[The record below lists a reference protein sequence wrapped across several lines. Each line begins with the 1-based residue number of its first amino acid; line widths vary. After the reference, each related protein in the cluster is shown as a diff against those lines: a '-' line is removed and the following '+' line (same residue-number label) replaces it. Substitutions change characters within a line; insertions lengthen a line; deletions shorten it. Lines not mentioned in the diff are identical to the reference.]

1 MLEEKNIQSKKYQLG
16 QFFTPDDMVKDILSH
31 INVDSDVIIEPSFG
45 GCGFIEQMITHFPG
59 KKIVGVELDEEWF
72 VKGKERFP
80 TLDLHH
86 ANFYDVADQL
96 VFDTKKVSFIGNVPF
111 RSPAYSLTTH
121 PKYVK
126 KLAHRY
132 NVTGIREEA
141 VFFIIQTADIMI
153 RNNYQGSIHYIIPK
167 SLVTNDS
174 KFYKQFKLFL
184 KKYFK
189 IVSVTDVDPSKF
201 DNVAQGLIVLSMTTG
216 GDESNYDMQH
226 NDRTEKI
233 DDVIQLDSL
242 DIPFQNIFKKTYLG
256 SVPAESFLLSS
267 PGETQTEFKNRLVK
281 IFNNPATVAS
291 LKLDLAHNKKYHLK
305 ILSSNDSS
313 KVDAKLNQIGSYI
326 NSVKSVVKDLSIFN
340 NDNNYKAIQHRKE
353 TRFYFRNTALKKCGF
368 VYELNPNPQP
378 SFYFTSNPSDGS
390 TDYFGYCTY
399 DITRNSSPGCCRT
412 VPLKDIESNLTD
424 KFKTYWNNNA
434 IDTNGDALPYELV
447 FSYIKYV
454 SSNPWYK
461 EQKKTRK
468 RFYFCLPKQFM
479 SEWLNTIDVTKEM
492 NFIAGFI
499 TSHLVEK
506 SELSVSAVIKKK
518 TLANIIRPDLFE
530 FE

>member
-45 GCGFIEQMITHFPG
+45 GCGFIEQMVTHFPG

-126 KLAHRY
+126 SLAHKY
-132 NVTGIREEA
+132 EVTGIREEA

-153 RNNYQGSIHYIIPK
+153 RNNYEGGIHYVIPK
-167 SLVTNDS
+167 SLITNDS

-189 IVSVTDVDPSKF
+189 IVSVFDVDPSKF
-201 DNVAQGLIVLSMTTG
+201 DNVAQGLIVLSMIRG
-216 GDESNYDMQH
+216 GDDTNYFIKH
-226 NDRTEKI
+226 NGSTEPV
-233 DDVIQLDSL
+233 DSVIQLASP
-242 DIPFQNIFKKTYLG
+242 DIPFQQIFKKTYLG
-256 SVPAESFLLSS
+256 SVPAESFLMSS
-267 PGETQTEFKNRLVK
+267 PTETIDEFRTRLIK
-281 IFNNPATVAS
+281 IFSNTTTVSS
-291 LKLDLAHNKKYHLK
+291 LRDDLKHKDKYHLK
-305 ILSSNDSS
+305 ILSSKDIA
-313 KVDAKLNQIGSYI
+313 KVDSKLEQILKYV
-326 NSVKSVVKDLSIFN
+326 NDVKSNVKDYLKLFRDSK
-340 NDNNYKAIQHRKE
+340 NYFPIQQRKE
-353 TRFYFRNTALKKCGF
+353 TRFYFRNVALRKCSF

-390 TDYFGYCTY
+390 TDYFGYCEY
-399 DITRNSSPGCCRT
+399 DISRNSSPGCCRT

-424 KFKTYWNNNA
+424 EFKTYWNKNA
-434 IDTNGDALPYELV
+434 IGTDGNALPYELV

-479 SEWLNTIDVTKEM
+479 SEWLNTIDVTKEI

-506 SELSVSAVIKKK
+506 SELSVSKVIKKK
-518 TLANIIRPDLFE
+518 ALANIIRPDLFE
-530 FE
+530 F